1 MGERKNVNRMIGTLL
16 WIFCFLMFLPMVFV
30 IINAFKTFGEVVMDP
45 LALPEEWNLN
55 NFKEVMKTGNYVKV
69 FLNTIYFAVLS
80 GTIVLVLSSMTGYKL
95 SRMDNRA
102 SKITMLVFMIAMM
115 LPFPVIMIPLA
126 TVASKLNISNN
137 LTLVSVLNAGF
148 SCSLAVIMYTQTVR
162 GIPKELD
169 ECAYIDGCNG
179 YRFFF
184 SVIFPLLKPMTGTL
198 SVLYFIRYWNDLML
212 PMILISKKELYTI
225 PLSQLS
231 FYNQFTQNRWN
242 LLLASGLMAIIPVVI
257 LYIFTQKTIISG
269 IAAGAVKG

>member
-80 GTIVLVLSSMTGYKL
+80 GTIVLVLSSMAGYKL

-148 SCSLAVIMYTQTVR
+148 SCSLAVVMYTQTVR

-269 IAAGAVKG
+269 IVAGAVKG

>member
-80 GTIVLVLSSMTGYKL
+80 GTIVLVLSSMAGYKL

-148 SCSLAVIMYTQTVR
+148 SCSLAVVMYTQTVR

>member
-69 FLNTIYFAVLS
+69 FLNTIYFAFLS
-80 GTIVLVLSSMTGYKL
+80 GTIVLVLSSMAGYKL

>member
-269 IAAGAVKG
+269 IVAGAVKG